1 MKKIGKK
8 EKILLKYFMIFAMI
22 ALGFQYLLIQPTRV
36 RIAQKKEDI
45 IKINEEIQRAYEFL
59 RDLNKIRQEADKM
72 EELWKIF
79 KTKLP
84 DSKQI
89 PLLLNALANVANK
102 ANINYV
108 SINTKPVEIGD
119 AQGGLAYNRLP
130 IEITLRCRYR
140 NLGEYLANLRDMPRL
155 VKVDSL
161 KIMRNKENLPNI
173 DVIISVYTYVLT
185 NEG

>member
-1 MKKIGKK
+1 MKKPGKK
-8 EKILLKYFMIFAMI
+8 EKMLLKYFGIFALI
-22 ALGFQYLLIQPTRV
+22 AFGFQFLLIQPTRV
-36 RIAQKKEDI
+36 KIAQKREEVQ
-45 IKINEEIQRAYEFL
+45 KINDEIQRAYEFL
-59 RDLNKIRQEADKM
+59 RDLNRIREEADKM
-72 EELWKIF
+72 EELWRIF
-79 KTKLP
+79 KAKLP

-108 SINTKPVEIGD
+108 SINTKPMETGEQ
-119 AQGGLAYNRLP
+119 QGGLSYNRLP

-161 KIMRNKENLPNI
+161 KLRRNKDILPNI
-173 DVIISVYTYVLT
+173 DVTIDVYTYVLT